1 MVILILIVG
10 MVIFAA
16 IFGVYLGIDM
26 FKHRDTFSDKPIW
39 GLAVASGIPLFFDA
53 LGIGSYAPQT
63 TIYKFTHWIPDR
75 LIPGS
80 LSVMCSIP
88 CAISC
93 ILYISSVE
101 VDPITLFTTIIA
113 AAVGA
118 ALGANFVSKLPEKA
132 IQIGMGI
139 ALIVVAIVMIV
150 RQLGL
155 MPPGGEAIGLTG
167 WRLIVAIIGC
177 FIIGAVMM
185 IGIGNYGP
193 MMALTYSLG
202 MAPICAFPI
211 MMASGAYLMTAGGF
225 SFVKA
230 GAYDRKACLVGII
243 AGAIGIIVAVTLVKS
258 LPLTVLT
265 WIVIVAILYA
275 SIVMLRSGLKKTPA
289 AAEEV

>member
-113 AAVGA
+113 A
-118 ALGANFVSKLPEKA
+118 EKA

-243 AGAIGIIVAVTLVKS
+243 AGAIGIVIAVTLVKS

-289 AAEEV
+289 VAEEV